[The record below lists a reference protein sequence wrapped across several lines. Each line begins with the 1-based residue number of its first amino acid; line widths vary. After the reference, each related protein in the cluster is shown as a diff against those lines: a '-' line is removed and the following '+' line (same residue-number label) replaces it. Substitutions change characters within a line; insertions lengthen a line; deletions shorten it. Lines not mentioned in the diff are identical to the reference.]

1 MKESITMPKTF
12 SIGNRTI
19 GDGQP
24 VFIIAEVSCNH
35 EQNYAQAEAIIRAAA
50 KAGVDAIKIQTYTP
64 DTQTIDCDKPCFYL
78 DGTSN
83 PETWKG
89 QTFYQLYQRA
99 YTPWDWD
106 EKLQKLT
113 HELGLIFFS
122 TPSNPDAV
130 DFLEKLNV
138 PMYKIAA
145 YEATDI
151 PLLRRV
157 AKTGKPVIIS
167 VGFAT
172 LPEVEYSIKTL
183 RDNGAKDIAVL
194 HCTTSY
200 QGSENSQTT
209 HLRTMLD
216 LKERFDVIVGFSDN
230 MGGVKMPALA
240 TAVGAA
246 IIEKHVVIKHDPA
259 VFDDRFSLDPDELS
273 EMVRLIREQEEA
285 MGSVVYGTRTPGE
298 EENKRYRRSLFV
310 VKDMKKGEEFTEE
323 NVRSIR
329 PADGLETKHIDE
341 VLESFAAVDIER
353 GTPLSWEIISK
364 EKPAS

>member
-1 MKESITMPKTF
+1 MSKTF
-12 SIGNRTI
+12 SIGNRII

-24 VFIIAEVSCNH
+24 AFIIAEVSCNH
-35 EQNYAQAEAIIRAAA
+35 QQDYAQAEAIVRASAR
-50 KAGVDAIKIQTYTP
+50 AGVDAIKIQTYTP
-64 DTQTIDCDKPCFYL
+64 DTQTIDSDKPWFYVN
-78 DGTSN
+78 GNSN
-83 PETWKG
+83 PNSWKG
-89 QTFYQLYQRA
+89 KTFYQLYQEA

-113 HELGLIFFS
+113 NDLGLIFFS

-157 AKTGKPVIIS
+157 AKTGKPVVLS
-167 VGFAT
+167 VGFAS
-172 LPEVEYSIKTL
+172 LPEVEYAIKTL
-183 RDNGAKDIAVL
+183 RDNGASDIAVL

-200 QGSENSQTT
+200 QDSENAQTT

-216 LKERFDVIVGFSDN
+216 MRERFDVVVGFSDN

-240 TAVGAA
+240 TAVGAS

-259 VFDDRFSLDPDELS
+259 VLDDRFSLDPDELS
-273 EMVRLIREQEEA
+273 EMVYLIRDQEKA
-285 MGSVVYGTRTPGE
+285 MGEVVYGTRTPGE
-298 EENKRYRRSLFV
+298 EENRRYRRSLFV
-310 VKDMKKGEEFTEE
+310 VKDVKKGEKFTEE

-329 PADGLETKHIDE
+329 PADGLETKYIDE
-341 VLESFAAVDIER
+341 VLESSAAIDIER
-353 GTPLSWEIISK
+353 GTPLSWDIIHK
-364 EKPAS
+364 EKNEAR

>member
-1 MKESITMPKTF
+1 MSKTF
-12 SIGNRTI
+12 SIGNRII

-24 VFIIAEVSCNH
+24 AFIIAEVSCNH
-35 EQNYAQAEAIIRAAA
+35 QQDYAQAEAIVRSAAR
-50 KAGVDAIKIQTYTP
+50 AGVDAIKIQTYTP
-64 DTQTIDCDKPCFYL
+64 DTQTIDSHKPWFYVN
-78 DGTSN
+78 GNSN
-83 PETWKG
+83 PNSWKG
-89 QTFYQLYQRA
+89 KTFYQLYQEA

-113 HELGLIFFS
+113 NELGLIFFS

-172 LPEVEYSIKTL
+172 LPEVEYSIKIL
-183 RDNGAKDIAVL
+183 RDNGARDIAIL

-200 QGSENSQTT
+200 QDSANSQTT

-216 LKERFDVIVGFSDN
+216 LRERFDVVVGFSDN
-230 MGGVKMPALA
+230 MGGVKMPAFA
-240 TAVGAA
+240 TAVGAS

-259 VFDDRFSLDPDELS
+259 VLDDRFSLDPDELS
-273 EMVRLIREQEEA
+273 EMVCLIRDQEKA

-298 EENKRYRRSLFV
+298 EENRRYRRSLFV
-310 VKDMKKGEEFTEE
+310 VKDMKKGESFTSE

-329 PADGLETKHIDE
+329 PADGLETKYIDD
-341 VLESFAAVDIER
+341 VLDSKAAVDIER
-353 GTPLSWEIISK
+353 GTPLSWEIVRK
-364 EKPAS
+364 EK